1 MNDCCRYVPVLR
13 IFRHARRAPLLSL
26 RGCMQ
31 RLAELAY
38 RASYT
43 RYHAEYAVDA
53 QGQLPASRRHHSAAA
68 ATAATAAAAT
78 AAIGSLSTPP
88 TAPAPSP
95 PPSPAEPGSSG
106 QALDA
111 MEIAVAIGAGAAIG
125 VASIAASEVSRRAR
139 PRTKQSGSK
148 AERAESKAKGVIP
161 SGAAGL
167 PQDGEIKLR
176 RRSKAEIKLR
186 RWGEAVEARTV
197 RPWREAI
204 QARSADPQLSGPIS
218 PSEIVEHPQMVH
230 SQIAA
235 FLYAAIAEEAISEE
249 EARDE
254 LDAVCSGLP
263 ASYAWRV
270 AGELWAPSYVQPVIW
285 FVWGANLLILLL
297 LELLIATFILKLG
310 GELEISVFF
319 ETLFGY
325 TLLDPVKDAAC
336 KQLSVVNWRSNL
348 QPLALCTVGGLWRY
362 VLQAATLMHVYR
374 RWARRWLPSRSC

>member
-1 MNDCCRYVPVLR
+1 MNDGCRYVPVLR
-13 IFRHARRAPLLSL
+13 IFRHARRAPLSSL

-53 QGQLPASRRHHSAAA
+53 QGQLPASRRRHSAAA
-68 ATAATAAAAT
+68 AAAAA
-78 AAIGSLSTPP
+78 AAGSLGTPP

-95 PPSPAEPGSSG
+95 PPSPAEPESSG

-111 MEIAVAIGAGAAIG
+111 MDIAVAIGA
-125 VASIAASEVSRRAR
+125 SRLAWRF
-139 PRTKQSGSK
+139 
-148 AERAESKAKGVIP
+148 VL
-161 SGAAGL
+161 GL
-167 PQDGEIKLR
+167 A
-176 RRSKAEIKLR
+176 SKAEIKLR
-186 RWGEAVEARTV
+186 RWGEAIEARTV

-310 GELEISVFF
+310 GELEMGVFL

-325 TLLDPVKDAAC
+325 TLLDPVKDAAL
-336 KQLSVVNWRSNL
+336 KQLSVVIWRSNL
-348 QPLALCTVGGLWRY
+348 QPLALCTVGGL
-362 VLQAATLMHVYR
+362 
-374 RWARRWLPSRSC
+374 

>member
-1 MNDCCRYVPVLR
+1 
-13 IFRHARRAPLLSL
+13 
-26 RGCMQ
+26 MQ
-31 RLAELAY
+31 RLGELAY

-53 QGQLPASRRHHSAAA
+53 QGQQPTSRRNHATAA
-68 ATAATAAAAT
+68 ATAAAT
-78 AAIGSLSTPP
+78 ADIASLGLPP

-95 PPSPAEPGSSG
+95 PPSPAEPRSPGR
-106 QALDA
+106 ALHA
-111 MEIAVAIGAGAAIG
+111 MDIAVAIGAGAAVG
-125 VASIAASEVSRRAR
+125 VASIAAKEVGRRV
-139 PRTKQSGSK
+139 PRKAKRAVSK
-148 AERAESKAKGVIP
+148 AQRERSKAKGVIP
-161 SGAAGL
+161 SGAAAL
-167 PQDGEIKLR
+167 PQGGDKQR
-176 RRSKAEIKLR
+176 VPSKAEIELR
-186 RWGEAVEARTV
+186 RWGEAVDARTM
-197 RPWREAI
+197 RPWRDAI
-204 QARSADPQLSGPIS
+204 QARSADRQLSGPIS

-270 AGELWAPSYVQPVIW
+270 AGELWAPSYVQPIIW
-285 FVWGANLLILLL
+285 FVWGVNLLILLL

-310 GELEISVFF
+310 GNLEMGAFL

-336 KQLSVVNWRSNL
+336 KQFSVVSWRSNL
-348 QPLALCTVGGLWRY
+348 QPVTLCTVGGL
-362 VLQAATLMHVYR
+362 
-374 RWARRWLPSRSC
+374 

>member
-167 PQDGEIKLR
+167 PQDGDKQR
-176 RRSKAEIKLR
+176 VPSKAEIKLR
-186 RWGEAVEARTV
+186 RWGEAIEARTV

-270 AGELWAPSYVQPVIW
+270 AGVLWAPSYVQPVIW

-310 GELEISVFF
+310 GELEMGVFL

-348 QPLALCTVGGLWRY
+348 QPLALCTAGGL
-362 VLQAATLMHVYR
+362 
-374 RWARRWLPSRSC
+374 